1 MDKDFFGV
9 TTKKKTLPSTY
20 EELQVYLAK
29 NRQDI
34 RSNETAHRNAL
45 RVISSYLTE
54 KVKVEPPAA
63 IEKAILLAK
72 VFIHLHRFFIN
83 KRKT

>member
-1 MDKDFFGV
+1 
-9 TTKKKTLPSTY
+9 
-20 EELQVYLAK
+20 
-29 NRQDI
+29 
-34 RSNETAHRNAL
+34 
-45 RVISSYLTE
+45 VISSYLTE